1 MTTTHP
7 ANIDIKA
14 ALAEAEE
21 LYRARNPKSFDQHQ
35 KACAAMPGGN
45 TRSAIFADPFPLTIA
60 RGEGALLWDL
70 DGHEYADFLSEFT
83 AGIYGHLHPAIRAA
97 IAAALDVGLNLGA
110 HNAAEAQF
118 AAAICA
124 RFPSIE
130 LVRFTNSGTEA
141 NLMAVSAARAIT
153 GRPRILVFNGGY
165 HGGVFYFRG
174 HGSPLNAPFEYL
186 LGRYNDLAAVEALV
200 RRSDDRAKRL
210 IDLSQGYNDLA
221 AVEALVRPYRAELA
235 AILVEPMQGTTGCIA
250 AERSFL
256 AGLRA
261 LADDTGAFLIFDE
274 VMTSRLAPGGLQ
286 EVHGILP
293 DLTTLGK
300 YVGGGMSFGAFGGRA
315 DIMER
320 FDPRRPDAF
329 QHAGTFN
336 NNLLTMHAGLVGLTE
351 IYTPERAR
359 ALNASGDR
367 LRERLN
373 GMARRHGLAM
383 QFTGLGSM
391 IAVHMTD
398 GPIRSA
404 EDAERGN
411 AALRDLF
418 WFDLTARGIWFA
430 KRGMFALSI
439 ALDTTDAD
447 KLADGVE
454 EFAQTRAP
462 MFKGLSHRLTSR

>member
-1 MTTTHP
+1 MTMSPP
-7 ANIDIKA
+7 ANIDITA
-14 ALAEAEE
+14 ALAEAEAA
-21 LYRARNPKSFDQHQ
+21 YRARNPKSLARHLD
-35 KACAAMPGGN
+35 ACAVMPGGN
-45 TRSAIFADPFPLTIA
+45 TRSAIHVDPFPLTIV
-60 RGEGALLWDL
+60 RGEGARLWDL
-70 DGHEYADFLSEFT
+70 DGHEYLDFLSEFT
-83 AGIYGHLHPAIRAA
+83 AGIFGHSHPVIRRAID
-97 IAAALDVGLNLGA
+97 AALDQGLNFGA
-110 HNAAEAQF
+110 RNSIEARF

-153 GRPRILVFNGGY
+153 GRGKILVFKGGY

-174 HGSPLNAPFEYL
+174 HGSALNAPFDFL
-186 LGRYNDLAAVEALV
+186 LGQYNDLAAVEALV
-200 RRSDDRAKRL
+200 QPHR
-210 IDLSQGYNDLA
+210 G
-221 AVEALVRPYRAELA
+221 ELA
-235 AILVEPMQGTTGCIA
+235 AILIEPMQGTTGCIA
-250 AERSFL
+250 AEYPFL

-261 LADDTGAFLIFDE
+261 LADEAGALLIFDE

-336 NNLLTMHAGLVGLTE
+336 NNVLTMHAGLVGLTE

-367 LRERLN
+367 LRDRLN
-373 GMARRHGLAM
+373 AVTRRHRIAM

-398 GPIRSA
+398 RPIRS
-404 EDAERGN
+404 EDDAEHGN

-418 WFDLTARGIWFA
+418 WFDLAARGIWFA

-439 ALDTTDAD
+439 ALDDADHDKLTDA
-447 KLADGVE
+447 VE
-454 EFAQTRAP
+454 DFTQTRAP
-462 MFKGLSHRLTSR
+462 LFKAVGSFS

>member
-1 MTTTHP
+1 MSPP
-7 ANIDIKA
+7 ANIDITA

-21 LYRARNPKSFDQHQ
+21 AYRASNPKSLARHLD
-35 KACAAMPGGN
+35 ACAVMPGGN
-45 TRSAIFADPFPLTIA
+45 TRSAIHVDPFPLTIV
-60 RGEGALLWDL
+60 RGEGARLWDL
-70 DGHEYADFLSEFT
+70 DGHEYVDFLSEFT
-83 AGIYGHLHPAIRAA
+83 AGIYGHSHPVIRGAIE
-97 IAAALDVGLNLGA
+97 AALDGGLNFGA
-110 HNAAEAQF
+110 HNPLESRF

-141 NLMAVSAARAIT
+141 NLMAVSAACATT
-153 GRPRILVFNGGY
+153 GRPKILVFKGGY

-174 HGSPLNAPFEYL
+174 HGSRLNAPFDYL
-186 LGRYNDLAAVEALV
+186 LGRYNDLAAVE
-200 RRSDDRAKRL
+200 
-210 IDLSQGYNDLA
+210 
-221 AVEALVRPYRAELA
+221 ELVRPHHAELA
-235 AILVEPMQGTTGCIA
+235 AILVEPMQGTTGCIP
-250 AERSFL
+250 AERTFL

-261 LADDTGAFLIFDE
+261 LADETGALLIFDE

-286 EVHGILP
+286 ETHGILP

-315 DIMER
+315 DVMER
-320 FDPRRPDAF
+320 FDPRRPDAL

-336 NNLLTMHAGLVGLTE
+336 NNVLTMSAGLTGLTE
-351 IYTPERAR
+351 LYTPERAR
-359 ALNASGDR
+359 ALNTFGDR
-367 LRERLN
+367 LRQRLN
-373 GMARRHGLAM
+373 GIVRRHGLAM

-391 IAVHMTD
+391 LSVHMTD
-398 GPIRSA
+398 QPVRSQ

-411 AALRDLF
+411 GALRDLF

-439 ALDTTDAD
+439 ALDEDD
-447 KLADGVE
+447 GDQLADAVE

-462 MFKGLSHRLTSR
+462 LFEGAAAG

>member
-1 MTTTHP
+1 MPAHP
-7 ANIDIKA
+7 ANIDVAA
-14 ALAEAEE
+14 ALSEAEE
-21 LYRARNPKSFDQHQ
+21 LYRARNPKSLAQHRE
-35 KACAAMPGGN
+35 ACAVMPGGN
-45 TRSAIFADPFPLTIA
+45 TRSAIHVGPFPLAIV
-60 RGEGALLWDL
+60 RGEGARLWDV
-70 DGHEYADFLSEFT
+70 DGHEYVDFLSEFT
-83 AGIYGHLHPAIRAA
+83 AGIYGHSHPAIRDA
-97 IAAALDVGLNLGA
+97 IAAALTDGLNFGA
-110 HNAAEAQF
+110 HNLIEARF

-153 GRPRILVFNGGY
+153 GRPKILVFSGGY

-174 HGSPLNAPFEYL
+174 RGSPLNAPFEFL
-186 LGRYNDLAAVEALV
+186 LGHYNDLAAVE
-200 RRSDDRAKRL
+200 
-210 IDLSQGYNDLA
+210 
-221 AVEALVRPYRAELA
+221 ELVRPHRAELA
-235 AILVEPMQGTTGCIA
+235 AILIEPMQGTTGCIP
-250 AERSFL
+250 AEPSFL

-261 LADDTGAFLIFDE
+261 LASQTGALLIFDE

-286 EVHGILP
+286 EAHGVLP

-315 DIMER
+315 EVMAR
-320 FDPRRPDAF
+320 FDPRRSDAF

-336 NNLLTMHAGLVGLTE
+336 NNVLTMSAGLVGLTE
-351 IYTPERAR
+351 IYTPERAG
-359 ALNASGDR
+359 ALNAFGDR

-373 GMARRHGLAM
+373 AAARCHGLPM

-391 IAVHMTD
+391 FSVHMTD
-398 GPIRSA
+398 RPIRSA

-418 WFDLTARGIWFA
+418 WFDLLARGIWFA

-439 ALDTTDAD
+439 ALDEADGD
-447 KLADGVE
+447 KLADAVE

-462 MFKGLSHRLTSR
+462 LFTAIGGR

>member
-1 MTTTHP
+1 MAVARP
-7 ANIDIKA
+7 ANIDIAA

-21 LYRARNPKSFDQHQ
+21 LYRARNPKSLAQHQ
-35 KACAAMPGGN
+35 AACEAMPGGN
-45 TRSAIFADPFPLTIA
+45 TRSAIHVDPFPLTMV
-60 RGEGALLWDL
+60 RGEGARLWDL
-70 DGHEYADFLSEFT
+70 DGHEYVDFLSEFT
-83 AGIYGHLHPAIRAA
+83 AGIFGHSHPAIRRA
-97 IAAALDVGLNLGA
+97 IEQALEGGLNFGA
-110 HNAAEAQF
+110 HNTTEARF

-124 RFPSIE
+124 RFPSIG

-153 GRPRILVFNGGY
+153 GRPKILVFEGGY

-186 LGRYNDLAAVEALV
+186 VGRYNDLEAVESLV
-200 RRSDDRAKRL
+200 RAH
-210 IDLSQGYNDLA
+210 
-221 AVEALVRPYRAELA
+221 RAELA
-235 AILVEPMQGTTGCIA
+235 AILIEPMQGTTGCIP

-261 LADDTGAFLIFDE
+261 MADETGALLIFDE

-286 EVHGILP
+286 EAHGIYP

-336 NNLLTMHAGLVGLTE
+336 NNVLTMNAGLVGLTE
-351 IYTPERAR
+351 LYTPPRAR
-359 ALNASGDR
+359 ALNDWGEG
-367 LRERLN
+367 LRKRLN
-373 GMARRHGLAM
+373 AVVQRRGIAM
-383 QFTGLGSM
+383 RFTGLGSM
-391 IAVHMTD
+391 LSVHMTD
-398 GPIRSA
+398 GPIRSQ

-411 AALRDLF
+411 AKLRDLF
-418 WFDLTARGIWFA
+418 YFDLVSRGIWFA

-439 ALDTTDAD
+439 ALDEQDGD
-447 KLADGVE
+447 KLVDVVE
-454 EFAQTRAP
+454 EFAETRAP
-462 MFKGLSHRLTSR
+462 LIDSIGAT

>member
-1 MTTTHP
+1 MQIVGEAMTMSPP
-7 ANIDIKA
+7 ANIDIAA

-21 LYRARNPKSFDQHQ
+21 QYRARNPKSLARHRE
-35 KACAAMPGGN
+35 ACTVMPGGN
-45 TRSAIFADPFPLTIA
+45 TRSAIHVDPFPLTIV
-60 RGEGALLWDL
+60 RGEGARLWDL
-70 DGHEYADFLSEFT
+70 DGHQYVDFLSEFS
-83 AGIYGHLHPAIRAA
+83 AGIYGHSHPAIRSA
-97 IAAALDVGLNLGA
+97 IEAALDGGLNFGA
-110 HNAAEAQF
+110 HNALETRF
-118 AAAICA
+118 AAVICA

-153 GRPRILVFNGGY
+153 SRPKILVFEGGY

-174 HGSPLNAPFEYL
+174 HGSPLNAPFDYL
-186 LGRYNDLAAVEALV
+186 LGRYNDLAAVE
-200 RRSDDRAKRL
+200 
-210 IDLSQGYNDLA
+210 
-221 AVEALVRPYRAELA
+221 ELVRPHRAELA
-235 AILVEPMQGTTGCIA
+235 AILIEPMQGTTGCIP

-261 LADDTGAFLIFDE
+261 LADETGALLIFDE

-286 EVHGILP
+286 EAHGILP

-315 DIMER
+315 DLMAR

-336 NNLLTMHAGLVGLTE
+336 NNVLTMSAGLTGLTE

-359 ALNASGDR
+359 ALNDFGDR

-373 GMARRHGLAM
+373 GIAGHHGLPL

-391 IAVHMTD
+391 LSVHMTD
-398 GPIRSA
+398 QPIRSQ

-439 ALDTTDAD
+439 ALEEAD
-447 KLADGVE
+447 GDRLADAVE
-454 EFAQTRAP
+454 DFAQTRAP
-462 MFKGLSHRLTSR
+462 LFEATASS

>member
-7 ANIDIKA
+7 ANINVQA

-21 LYRARNPKSFDQHQ
+21 RYRADNPKSLAQHHV
-35 KACAAMPGGN
+35 ACAAMPGGN
-45 TRSAIFADPFPLTIA
+45 TRASIHVDPFPLTMA
-60 RGEGALLWDL
+60 KGEGARLWDL

-83 AGIYGHLHPAIRAA
+83 AGIYGHSHPAIRKA
-97 IAAALDVGLNLGA
+97 IEAALAGGLNFGA
-110 HNAAEAQF
+110 HTEIEARF
-118 AAAICA
+118 AAAVCA

-153 GRPRILVFNGGY
+153 GRPKILVFGGGY

-174 HGSPLNAPFEYL
+174 HGSPLNAPFEFL
-186 LGRYNDLAAVEALV
+186 LGRYNDLEALEV
-200 RRSDDRAKRL
+200 
-210 IDLSQGYNDLA
+210 
-221 AVEALVRPYRAELA
+221 LVRPHRQELA
-235 AILVEPMQGTTGCIA
+235 AILVEPMQGTTGCIP
-250 AERSFL
+250 AERGFL

-261 LADDTGAFLIFDE
+261 LANEAGALLIFDE

-300 YVGGGMSFGAFGGRA
+300 YLGGGMSFGAFGGRTE
-315 DIMER
+315 IMER

-336 NNLLTMHAGLVGLTE
+336 NNVLTMNAGLVGLTE
-351 IYTPERAR
+351 IYTPEHAR
-359 ALNASGDR
+359 ALNQSGER
-367 LRERLN
+367 LRKRLN
-373 GMARRHGLAM
+373 AVVRRPGLAM
-383 QFTGLGSM
+383 QFTGIGSM
-391 IAVHMTD
+391 MSVHMAD
-398 GPIRSA
+398 GPIRSE
-404 EDAERGN
+404 EDAARGN
-411 AALRDLF
+411 GALRDLF
-418 WFDLTARGIWFA
+418 WFDLVAHGIWFA

-439 ALDTTDAD
+439 ALDDEDRD
-447 KLADGVE
+447 KLVAAVE

-462 MFKGLSHRLTSR
+462 LFAALDG

>member
-1 MTTTHP
+1 MSAGHP
-7 ANIDIKA
+7 ANIDIAA
-14 ALAEAEE
+14 ALAEAEAQ
-21 LYRARNPKSFDQHQ
+21 YRARNPESFAQHRA
-35 KACAAMPGGN
+35 ACAAMPGGN
-45 TRSAIFADPFPLTIA
+45 TRSAIHVDPFPLTMA
-60 RGEGALLWDL
+60 RGEGARLWDI
-70 DGHEYADFLSEFT
+70 DGHEYVDFLSEFT
-83 AGIYGHLHPAIRAA
+83 AGIYGHSHPRIREAIEQ
-97 IAAALDVGLNLGA
+97 ALDGGLNFGA
-110 HNAAEAQF
+110 HNAIETRF
-118 AAAICA
+118 AAAVCA
-124 RFPSIE
+124 RIPSIE

-153 GRPRILVFNGGY
+153 GRPKVLVFAGGY

-186 LGRYNDLAAVEALV
+186 LARYNDLPAVEALV
-200 RRSDDRAKRL
+200 QPHRT
-210 IDLSQGYNDLA
+210 
-221 AVEALVRPYRAELA
+221 ELA
-235 AILVEPMQGTTGCIA
+235 AILVEPMQGTTGCIPA
-250 AERSFL
+250 DQEFL

-261 LADDTGAFLIFDE
+261 LANKTGALLIFDE

-315 DIMER
+315 DLMER

-336 NNLLTMHAGLVGLTE
+336 NNVLTMSAGLIGLTE
-351 IYTPERAR
+351 IYAPERAR
-359 ALNASGDR
+359 ALNAFGDR

-373 GMARRHGLAM
+373 AIARRRELAM

-391 IAVHMTD
+391 MAVHMT
-398 GPIRSA
+398 GRPIRSQ
-404 EDAERGN
+404 EDAGQSN

-418 WFDLTARGIWFA
+418 YFDLLACGIWFA

-439 ALDTTDAD
+439 ALEE
-447 KLADGVE
+447 ADGERLVDAVE

-462 MFKGLSHRLTSR
+462 LFS

>member
-1 MTTTHP
+1 MKTGHP

-21 LYRARNPKSFDQHQ
+21 LYRARNPASFAQHRA
-35 KACAAMPGGN
+35 ACAAMPGGN
-45 TRSAIFADPFPLTIA
+45 TRSAIHVDPFPLTIA
-60 RGEGALLWDL
+60 RGEGARLWDI
-70 DGHEYADFLSEFT
+70 DGHEYVDFLSEFT
-83 AGIYGHLHPAIRAA
+83 AGIYGHSHPAIRKA
-97 IAAALDVGLNLGA
+97 IDAALAGGLNFGA
-110 HNAAEAQF
+110 HNQTEARF

-124 RFPSIE
+124 RFPSIQ

-153 GRPRILVFNGGY
+153 GRPKILVFEGGY

-174 HGSPLNAPFEYL
+174 HGSALNAPFDFL
-186 LGRYNDLAAVEALV
+186 LGRYNDLDAVEQLV
-200 RRSDDRAKRL
+200 
-210 IDLSQGYNDLA
+210 G
-221 AVEALVRPYRAELA
+221 PYRGELA
-235 AILVEPMQGTTGCIA
+235 AILIEPMQGTTGCIP
-250 AERSFL
+250 AEPAFL
-256 AGLRA
+256 AGLRE
-261 LADDTGAFLIFDE
+261 LANDTGALLIFDE

-286 EVHGILP
+286 EMRRILP
-293 DLTTLGK
+293 DMTTLGK

-315 DIMER
+315 DLMER

-336 NNLLTMHAGLVGLTE
+336 NNVLTMNAGLVGLTE

-359 ALNASGDR
+359 ALNVSGDR

-373 GMARRHGLAM
+373 VLARRHGLAM

-391 IAVHMTD
+391 LSVHMTD
-398 GPIRSA
+398 GPIRSQA
-404 EDAERGN
+404 DAERGN

-418 WFDLTARGIWFA
+418 WFDLVARGIWFA

-439 ALDTTDAD
+439 ALDEPEHD
-447 KLADGVE
+447 KLVDAVE
-454 EFAQTRAP
+454 DFAQTRAP
-462 MFKGLSHRLTSR
+462 LFEATGSG

>member
-1 MTTTHP
+1 MSASQA
-7 ANIDIKA
+7 ANIDIAA

-21 LYRARNPKSFDQHQ
+21 LYRARNQKSLVQHRA
-35 KACAAMPGGN
+35 ACAAMPGGN
-45 TRSAIFADPFPLTIA
+45 TRSAIHVDPFPLTMA
-60 RGEGALLWDL
+60 RGEVARLWDV
-70 DGHEYADFLSEFT
+70 DGHEYIDFLSEFT
-83 AGIYGHLHPAIRAA
+83 AGIYGHSHPRIRRAIEQ
-97 IAAALDVGLNLGA
+97 ALEGGLNFGA
-110 HNAAEAQF
+110 HNAIEARF
-118 AAAICA
+118 AAAVCA

-141 NLMAVSAARAIT
+141 NLMAVSAARVIT
-153 GRPRILVFNGGY
+153 GRPKVLVFAGGY

-200 RRSDDRAKRL
+200 R
-210 IDLSQGYNDLA
+210 
-221 AVEALVRPYRAELA
+221 PHRAELA
-235 AILVEPMQGTTGCIA
+235 AVLVEPMQGTTGCIP
-250 AERSFL
+250 AEREFL

-261 LADDTGAFLIFDE
+261 LADETGALLIFDE

-286 EVHGILP
+286 NAHGIFP

-315 DIMER
+315 DLMER

-336 NNLLTMHAGLVGLTE
+336 NNALTMNAGLVGLTE

-359 ALNASGDR
+359 ALNAFGDR

-373 GMARRHGLAM
+373 AIARRREFAM

-391 IAVHMTD
+391 LAVHMTD
-398 GPIRSA
+398 KPIRSQ
-404 EDAERGN
+404 EDAERSN

-418 WFDLTARGIWFA
+418 YFDLIACGIWFA

-439 ALDTTDAD
+439 ALEE
-447 KLADGVE
+447 ADGEKLVDAVE

-462 MFKGLSHRLTSR
+462 LFS

>member
-1 MTTTHP
+1 MARTHS
-7 ANIDIKA
+7 ANIDIGA

-21 LYRARNPKSFDQHQ
+21 FYRARNPKSLAQHRT
-35 KACAAMPGGN
+35 ACAALPGGN
-45 TRSAIFADPFPLTIA
+45 TRSAIHVDPFPLTMT
-60 RGEGALLWDL
+60 RGEGARLWDL
-70 DGHEYADFLSEFT
+70 DGHEYVDFLNEFT
-83 AGIYGHLHPAIRAA
+83 AGIYGHSHPAIRQA
-97 IAAALDVGLNLGA
+97 ITAALDGGLNFGA
-110 HNAAEAQF
+110 HNATEARF

-153 GRPRILVFNGGY
+153 GRPKILVFTGGY

-174 HGSPLNAPFEYL
+174 HRSPLNAPFEYL
-186 LGRYNDLAAVEALV
+186 LGQYNDFGSVEAV
-200 RRSDDRAKRL
+200 
-210 IDLSQGYNDLA
+210 
-221 AVEALVRPYRAELA
+221 VRPHRGELA
-235 AILVEPMQGTTGCIA
+235 AILLEPMQGTTGCIP

-256 AGLRA
+256 AGLRV
-261 LADDTGAFLIFDE
+261 LADETGALLIFDE

-286 EVHGILP
+286 EAHGILP

-336 NNLLTMHAGLVGLTE
+336 NNVLTMKAGLVGLTE
-351 IYTPERAR
+351 LYTPEHAR
-359 ALNASGDR
+359 SLNAFGDQ

-373 GMARRHGLAM
+373 AVVRSRGLAM

-391 IAVHMTD
+391 FSVHMTD
-398 GPIRSA
+398 RPIRSQK
-404 EDAERGN
+404 DAERGS
-411 AALRDLF
+411 AALRDLYY
-418 WFDLTARGIWFA
+418 FDLVARGIWFA

-439 ALDTTDAD
+439 ALDEADGD
-447 KLADGVE
+447 KLVDAVE

-462 MFKGLSHRLTSR
+462 LFDVAGAG

>member
-1 MTTTHP
+1 MAI
-7 ANIDIKA
+7 ANIDLAA

-21 LYRARNPKSFDQHQ
+21 FYRANNPKSLAQHRA
-35 KACAAMPGGN
+35 ACAALPGGN
-45 TRSAIFADPFPLTIA
+45 TRSAIHVDPFPLTMT
-60 RGEGALLWDL
+60 RGEGARLRDL
-70 DGHEYADFLSEFT
+70 DGHEYVDFLNEFT
-83 AGIYGHLHPAIRAA
+83 AGIYGHSHPAIRAA
-97 IAAALDVGLNLGA
+97 IVAALEGGLNFGA
-110 HNAAEAQF
+110 HNATEARF

-141 NLMAVSAARAIT
+141 NLMAISAARAIT
-153 GRPRILVFNGGY
+153 GRPKILVFTGGY

-186 LGRYNDLAAVEALV
+186 LGRYNDLDSVEALV
-200 RRSDDRAKRL
+200 RHH
-210 IDLSQGYNDLA
+210 
-221 AVEALVRPYRAELA
+221 RAEIA
-235 AILVEPMQGTTGCIA
+235 AILIEPMQGTTGCIP

-256 AGLRA
+256 DGLRT
-261 LADDTGAFLIFDE
+261 LADETGALLIFDE

-286 EVHGILP
+286 EAYGIAP

-336 NNLLTMHAGLVGLTE
+336 NNVLTMNAGLVGLTE
-351 IYTPERAR
+351 LYTPQRAR
-359 ALNASGDR
+359 TLNSWGDQ

-373 GMARRHGLAM
+373 AVVCWHGVPM

-391 IAVHMTD
+391 FSVHMID
-398 GPIRSA
+398 APIRSQD
-404 EDAERGN
+404 DAEQGN

-418 WFDLTARGIWFA
+418 YFDLVARGVWFA

-439 ALDTTDAD
+439 ALDEADGD
-447 KLADGVE
+447 KLVDAVE
-454 EFAQTRAP
+454 EFTQTRAP
-462 MFKGLSHRLTSR
+462 LLHGDGAG

>member
-7 ANIDIKA
+7 ANIDIGA

-21 LYRARNPKSFDQHQ
+21 LYQVRNPKSVAQHRE
-35 KACAAMPGGN
+35 ACAAMPGGN
-45 TRSAIFADPFPLTIA
+45 TRSAIHVDPFPLTMA
-60 RGEGALLWDL
+60 RGEGARLWDI
-70 DGHEYADFLSEFT
+70 DGHEYIDFLSEFT
-83 AGIYGHLHPAIRAA
+83 AGIYGHSHPAIRKA
-97 IAAALDVGLNLGA
+97 IEAALDGGLNFGA
-110 HNAAEAQF
+110 HNEIEARF

-153 GRPRILVFNGGY
+153 GRPKILVFEGGY

-174 HGSPLNAPFEYL
+174 HGSALNAPFDYL

-200 RRSDDRAKRL
+200 HA
-210 IDLSQGYNDLA
+210 
-221 AVEALVRPYRAELA
+221 YRAELA
-235 AILVEPMQGTTGCIA
+235 AILVEPMQGTTGCIP
-250 AERSFL
+250 AERAFL

-261 LADDTGAFLIFDE
+261 LSNDTGALLIFDE

-286 EVHGILP
+286 EAHDILP

-315 DIMER
+315 DLMER

-336 NNLLTMHAGLVGLTE
+336 NNVLTMNAGLVGLTE
-351 IYTPERAR
+351 IYTPERAF
-359 ALNASGDR
+359 ALNTFGDR

-373 GMARRHGLAM
+373 GIARWRGLAM

-391 IAVHMTD
+391 LAVHMTD
-398 GPIRSA
+398 GPIRSQ

-418 WFDLTARGIWFA
+418 YFDLLARGIWFA

-439 ALDTTDAD
+439 ALEEPDGD
-447 KLADGVE
+447 KLIEAVE
-454 EFAQTRAP
+454 EFAQTRTPLFTAVNA
-462 MFKGLSHRLTSR
+462 G

>member
-1 MTTTHP
+1 MTQTRP
-7 ANIDIKA
+7 ANIDIAA

-21 LYRARNPKSFDQHQ
+21 LYRVRNPKSLAQHRA
-35 KACAAMPGGN
+35 ACEAMPGGN
-45 TRSAIFADPFPLTIA
+45 TRSAIHVDPFPLTMV
-60 RGEGALLWDL
+60 RGEGARLWDL
-70 DGHEYADFLSEFT
+70 DGHEYVDFLSEFT
-83 AGIYGHLHPAIRAA
+83 AGIFGHSHPIIRRAIEQ
-97 IAAALDVGLNLGA
+97 ALEGGLNFGA
-110 HNAAEAQF
+110 HNATEARF

-153 GRPRILVFNGGY
+153 GRPKILVFEGGY

-186 LGRYNDLAAVEALV
+186 LGRYNDL
-200 RRSDDRAKRL
+200 D
-210 IDLSQGYNDLA
+210 
-221 AVEALVRPYRAELA
+221 AVEALVRPHRTKLA
-235 AILVEPMQGTTGCIA
+235 AILIEPMQGTTGCIP
-250 AERSFL
+250 AEGSFL
-256 AGLRA
+256 AGLRT
-261 LADDTGAFLIFDE
+261 LADETGALLIFDE

-286 EVHGILP
+286 EAHGILP

-300 YVGGGMSFGAFGGRA
+300 YVGGGISFGAFGGRA

-336 NNLLTMHAGLVGLTE
+336 NNVLTMNAGLVGLTE
-351 IYTPERAR
+351 LYAPERAR
-359 ALNASGDR
+359 ALNSWGDG

-373 GMARRHGLAM
+373 AVVQRRGIAM

-391 IAVHMTD
+391 LSVHMTD
-398 GPIRSA
+398 APIRSQQ
-404 EDAERGN
+404 DTERGN
-411 AALRDLF
+411 AQLRDLF
-418 WFDLTARGIWFA
+418 YFDLVTRGIWFA

-439 ALDTTDAD
+439 ALDEKDAG
-447 KLADGVE
+447 KLAGAVE
-454 EFAQTRAP
+454 EFVETRAP
-462 MFKGLSHRLTSR
+462 LFGAVGAR

>member
-1 MTTTHP
+1 MTAMPPT
-7 ANIDIKA
+7 NIDITA
-14 ALAEAEE
+14 ALADAEE
-21 LYRARNPKSFDQHQ
+21 LYRARNPRSLAQHRA
-35 KACAAMPGGN
+35 ACAAMPGGN
-45 TRSAIFADPFPLTIA
+45 TRSAIHVDPFPLTIA
-60 RGEGALLWDL
+60 RGEGARLWDI
-70 DGHEYADFLSEFT
+70 DGHEYLDFLNEFT
-83 AGIYGHLHPAIRAA
+83 AGIYGHSHPAIRRA
-97 IAAALDVGLNLGA
+97 IEGALDQGLNFGA
-110 HNAAEAQF
+110 HNAAEARF

-153 GRPRILVFNGGY
+153 GRPKILVFNGGY

-174 HGSPLNAPFEYL
+174 HGSPLNAPFDFL
-186 LGRYNDLAAVEALV
+186 LGHYN
-200 RRSDDRAKRL
+200 
-210 IDLSQGYNDLA
+210 NLA
-221 AVEALVRPYRAELA
+221 AVEALVRPHRDELA
-235 AILVEPMQGTTGCIA
+235 AILVEPMQGTTGCIQ

-261 LADDTGAFLIFDE
+261 LASESGALLIFDE
-274 VMTSRLAPGGLQ
+274 VMTSRLAPGGFQ

-300 YVGGGMSFGAFGGRA
+300 YIGGGMSFGAFGGRA
-315 DIMER
+315 DVMER
-320 FDPRRPDAF
+320 FDPRRPDSF

-336 NNLLTMHAGLVGLTE
+336 NNVLTMNAGLVGLTE
-351 IYTPERAR
+351 IYTPECAR
-359 ALNASGDR
+359 ELNASGDR

-373 GMARRHGLAM
+373 TVACRHGLAM

-391 IAVHMTD
+391 LAVHMTD

-418 WFDLTARGIWFA
+418 YFDLVARGIWFA

-439 ALDTTDAD
+439 ALDEADHDRLVDA
-447 KLADGVE
+447 VE
-454 EFAQTRAP
+454 DFAQTRAP
-462 MFKGLSHRLTSR
+462 LFDPIGAE

>member
-1 MTTTHP
+1 MTRSHS
-7 ANIDIKA
+7 ANIDLEA

-21 LYRARNPKSFDQHQ
+21 LYRARNPKSLAQHRE
-35 KACAAMPGGN
+35 ACAAMPGGN
-45 TRSAIFADPFPLTIA
+45 TRSAIYVDPFPLTIA
-60 RGEGALLWDL
+60 RGEGARLWDL
-70 DGHEYADFLSEFT
+70 DGHEYVDFLSEFT
-83 AGIYGHLHPAIRAA
+83 AGIYGHSHPAIRQA
-97 IAAALDVGLNLGA
+97 IAAALEDGLNFGA
-110 HNAAEAQF
+110 HNRAEARF

-124 RFPSIE
+124 RFPSID

-153 GRPRILVFNGGY
+153 GRPKILVFNGGY

-186 LGRYNDLAAVEALV
+186 LGRYNDLE
-200 RRSDDRAKRL
+200 
-210 IDLSQGYNDLA
+210 

-235 AILVEPMQGTTGCIA
+235 AILVEPMQGTTGCIP

-261 LADDTGAFLIFDE
+261 LASETGALLIFDE

-286 EVHGILP
+286 EAHGILP

-300 YVGGGMSFGAFGGRA
+300 YLGGGMSFGAFGGRRHL
-315 DIMER
+315 MER

-336 NNLLTMHAGLVGLTE
+336 NNVLTMNAGLVGLTE

-359 ALNASGDR
+359 ALNASGDG

-373 GMARRHGLAM
+373 AMVRGHGLAM

-391 IAVHMTD
+391 FSVHMTAA
-398 GPIRSA
+398 PIRSQ

-411 AALRDLF
+411 AALRDLLY
-418 WFDLTARGIWFA
+418 FDLVARGIWFA

-439 ALDTTDAD
+439 ALDERDGD
-447 KLADGVE
+447 KLVDAVE

-462 MFKGLSHRLTSR
+462 LFDAIGKVRP